1 MVNHVQKKKKI
12 NQEQKKTELTLVHSR
27 GSVSKNHHR
36 VWLSEASFLR
46 THGVLVLL
54 CLYLRG
60 ITRVL
65 GLLSSSGY
73 WRKQVDHISA
83 HLRSYAQNNPE
94 FRALIAEPRMG
105 KVGGLWAELPHRPS
119 RGIGLRLPPLTV
131 LKLHLACSFSF
142 SFLLSTLP
150 HCPPHSSASL
160 NHLPPSLVPGSGHL
174 TEDSAL
180 WASYASRCRRLRD
193 SESEPLYL
201 TVGLCVGFPSW
212 LRW

>member
-105 KVGGLWAELPHRPS
+105 KVGGL
-119 RGIGLRLPPLTV
+119 
-131 LKLHLACSFSF
+131 
-142 SFLLSTLP
+142 
-150 HCPPHSSASL
+150 
-160 NHLPPSLVPGSGHL
+160 
-174 TEDSAL
+174 
-180 WASYASRCRRLRD
+180 
-193 SESEPLYL
+193 
-201 TVGLCVGFPSW
+201 
-212 LRW
+212 